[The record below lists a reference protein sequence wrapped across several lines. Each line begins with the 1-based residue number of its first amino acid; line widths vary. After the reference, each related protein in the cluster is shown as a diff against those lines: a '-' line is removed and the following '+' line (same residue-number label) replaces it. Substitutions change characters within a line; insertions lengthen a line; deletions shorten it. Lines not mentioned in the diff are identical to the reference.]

1 MTSGVTDM
9 SGGVTLAHL
18 QLLPLVTGVQTVTL
32 EEFASLNR
40 SKYRPVLICKEQGPL
55 TEAMEKQGVESHYV
69 HDLVRPISPIRDWR
83 AFREL
88 LKELRALKPHILH
101 THSSKTGMLG
111 RLAARLAGVP
121 VVVHTVHGFAF
132 PFATSSLVHFVYFL
146 VELIGARF
154 CDALIVLNESDRRI
168 AVDRLKMKPEKVHWI
183 PNGVR
188 LEGFARSEGDTRS
201 SIRQEVFGADDATL
215 CVGMVGRLWRQK
227 NPGCLL
233 EAAKKLLKTTDRPV
247 KFFFI
252 GDGELREELE
262 QSIVAE
268 KLQDRVTVLGWRTDV
283 PRLLSALDV
292 FVLPSRWEGM
302 PLAILEAMASG
313 LAVIVSDIPG
323 NHDLVV
329 HGQDGLL
336 FGSENADDL
345 AVQLLRLVEDGG
357 FRHTLAAA
365 ARNKVVEH
373 YQLETRNQ
381 KVLELYDQL
390 MDQKL
395 A

>member
-1 MTSGVTDM
+1 MKTGVAEVP
-9 SGGVTLAHL
+9 GGVILAHL

-32 EEFASLNR
+32 EEFASLKH
-40 SKYRPVLICKEQGPL
+40 SKFRPVLICKEQGPL
-55 TEAMEKQGVESHYV
+55 TEAMEKQGVESRYV

-83 AFREL
+83 AFRGL
-88 LKELRALKPHILH
+88 LKELKALKPHILH

-132 PFATSSLVHFVYFL
+132 PFATSRLVHFIYFL

-168 AVDRLKMKPEKVHWI
+168 AVDRLKMKPGKVHLI

-188 LEGFARSEGDTRS
+188 LESLEHAEGDARS

-233 EAAKKLLKTTDRPV
+233 EAAKKVLTTTDRPV

-262 QSIVAE
+262 RSILAGG
-268 KLQDRVTVLGWRTDV
+268 LQERVTVLGWRTDV

-313 LAVIVSDIPG
+313 LAVVVSDIPG
-323 NHDLVV
+323 NHDLVA
-329 HGQDGLL
+329 HEKDGLL
-336 FGSENADDL
+336 FESENADAL
-345 AVQLLRLVEDGG
+345 AVRLLRLVEDGD
-357 FRHTLAAA
+357 FRHTLATA
-365 ARNKVVEH
+365 ARNKVVDH

>member
-1 MTSGVTDM
+1 MNTGVAEVP
-9 SGGVTLAHL
+9 GGVTLAHL

-32 EEFASLNR
+32 EEFASLR
-40 SKYRPVLICKEQGPL
+40 DSKFRPVLICKEPGPL
-55 TEAMEKQGVESHYV
+55 TEAMEKQGVKSLYV

-83 AFREL
+83 AFRGL
-88 LKELRALKPHILH
+88 LKELKALNPHILH

-132 PFATSSLVHFVYFL
+132 PFATSRLVHFIYFL

-168 AVDRLKMKPEKVHWI
+168 AVDRLKMKPGKVHLI

-188 LEGFARSEGDTRS
+188 LEGLEYAEGDARS

-233 EAAKKLLKTTDRPV
+233 EAAKKVLTITDRPV

-262 QSIVAE
+262 RSIVAE
-268 KLQDRVTVLGWRTDV
+268 GLQDRVTVLGWRTDV

-336 FGSENADDL
+336 FESENADDL
-345 AVQLLRLVEDGG
+345 AVRLLRLVEDGD
-357 FRHTLAAA
+357 FRHTLATA